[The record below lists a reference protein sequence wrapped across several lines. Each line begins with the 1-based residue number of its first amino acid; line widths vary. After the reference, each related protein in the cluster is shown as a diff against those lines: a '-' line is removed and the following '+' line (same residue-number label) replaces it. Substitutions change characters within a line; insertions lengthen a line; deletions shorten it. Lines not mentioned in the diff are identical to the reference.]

1 MMNSIEIRTYSSLGL
16 TSFASGMFGGITSLL
31 TSPYQGA
38 QEGLLGFV
46 AGVGKGVVGTIA
58 KPIAGTLDLVSNT
71 SAAVR
76 AQTLSST
83 DAHDRRRLPRCCVG
97 PGRVLPMYTP
107 RSAKGLQYFNQFCEW
122 EHQSNSGG
130 SFISLEDVR
139 HDTNEYIQVVIST
152 CALYFLNVTRKP
164 KTLQTGDVQIVIR
177 LSRLRSIKIVTKR
190 IEYNQDN
197 VGYMHQLLL
206 EVSYDDD
213 TPRFYNIPCQT
224 QEVAIKLN
232 QIVEYAKHLREEEK
246 QVIPTIS
253 FEESW

>member
-1 MMNSIEIRTYSSLGL
+1 MVLLIGL
-16 TSFASGMFGGITSLL
+16 TSFASGIFGGITSIV

-46 AGVGKGVVGTIA
+46 TGIGKGVVGTIA

-83 DAHDRRRLPRCCVG
+83 DAHDRRRLPRCCMG
-97 PGRVLPMYTP
+97 PGRILPLYTP
-107 RSAKGLQYFNQFCEW
+107 RSAKGLHYFNQFCEW
-122 EHQSNSGG
+122 ENQNQNNTGG

-152 CALYFLNVTRKP
+152 CALYFINVTRMP
-164 KTLQTGDVQIVIR
+164 KTLQTGDVQILVR
-177 LSRLRSIKIVTKR
+177 LSRLRSIKIDTKR
-190 IEYNQDN
+190 IEYNQEN
-197 VGYMHQLLL
+197 VGYIHHLLL

-213 TPRFYNIPCQT
+213 TSKSYQIPCQT

-246 QVIPTIS
+246 QVIPTS

>member
-1 MMNSIEIRTYSSLGL
+1 
-16 TSFASGMFGGITSLL
+16 MFGGITSIV

-71 SAAVR
+71 SAALR

-83 DAHDRRRLPRCCVG
+83 DAHDRRRLPRSCMG
-97 PGRVLPMYTP
+97 PGRVLPIYTP

-122 EHQSNSGG
+122 EYQNNSGG

-139 HDTNEYIQVVIST
+139 HDTKEYIQVVIST
-152 CALYFLNVTRKP
+152 CALYFINVARKP

-177 LSRLRSIKIVTKR
+177 LSRLRSMKIETKR
-190 IEYNQDN
+190 IEYTQDN
-197 VGYMHQLLL
+197 VGYIHHLKL
-206 EVSYDDD
+206 EVSFDDD
-213 TPRFYNIPCQT
+213 TPKTYQIPCQT

-246 QVIPTIS
+246 QVIPTTNL
-253 FEESW
+253 EESW